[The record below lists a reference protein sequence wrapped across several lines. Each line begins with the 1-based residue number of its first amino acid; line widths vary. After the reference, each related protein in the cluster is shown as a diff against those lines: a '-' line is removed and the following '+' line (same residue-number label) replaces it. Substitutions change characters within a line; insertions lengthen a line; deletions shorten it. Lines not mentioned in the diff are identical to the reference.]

1 MTRTP
6 LRDANRAVLDA
17 IATPP
22 DTGVEAE
29 LDRIA
34 AQLYFLAEEKALA
47 PDPGR
52 LSLLRQKVR
61 ELEGRTHP
69 DRAARLRRARNC
81 LFDYQRGL
89 AIESRRPSPR
99 PAD

>member
-22 DTGVEAE
+22 DTGAEAD

-34 AQLYFLAEEKALA
+34 SHLYYLAAENSPA
-47 PDPGR
+47 PDHGR
-52 LSLLRQKVR
+52 TSLLRQKLR
-61 ELEGRTHP
+61 EHERSAHP
-69 DRAARLRRARNC
+69 DRAGLLRYARERLLA
-81 LFDYQRGL
+81 YQRDL
-89 AIESRRPSPR
+89 TPTSTPR
-99 PAD
+99 THGPAD

>member
-1 MTRTP
+1 MTRRP

-22 DTGVEAE
+22 DTGVEAD

-34 AQLYFLAEEKALA
+34 SHLYYLAEEKPLA
-47 PDPGR
+47 PDHGR
-52 LSLLRQKVR
+52 LSLLRQKLR
-61 ELEGRTHP
+61 ELEQSAHP
-69 DRAARLRRARNC
+69 DRAGRLEHARERL
-81 LFDYQRGL
+81 LEYQRDL
-89 AIESRRPSPR
+89 APTSTPRTHR

>member
-22 DTGVEAE
+22 DTGAEAD
-29 LDRIA
+29 LDRLA
-34 AQLYFLAEEKALA
+34 SHLYYLAEEKPLA
-47 PDPGR
+47 PDHGR
-52 LSLLRQKVR
+52 LALLRQKLR
-61 ELEGRTHP
+61 ELERTAHPGRAGRLRYARECLLEYQRDLTPTSTPRTH
-69 DRAARLRRARNC
+69 
-81 LFDYQRGL
+81 
-89 AIESRRPSPR
+89 R